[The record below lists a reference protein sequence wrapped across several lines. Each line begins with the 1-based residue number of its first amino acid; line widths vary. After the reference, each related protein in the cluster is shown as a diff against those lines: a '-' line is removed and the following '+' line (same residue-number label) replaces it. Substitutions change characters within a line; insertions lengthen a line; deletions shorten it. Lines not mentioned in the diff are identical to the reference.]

1 MPDTPDKNPPTSASF
16 RNPFARAPSP
26 PSFAALG
33 AAFRNRAAEAADPFA
48 SFRLQSPP
56 PMPQR
61 ASVAA
66 GHQRTDTDIDDEY
79 AAGMDQEA
87 GEEHLLTPKRP
98 GRMLVPDT

>member
-1 MPDTPDKNPPTSASF
+1 
-16 RNPFARAPSP
+16 
-26 PSFAALG
+26 
-33 AAFRNRAAEAADPFA
+33 
-48 SFRLQSPP
+48 
-56 PMPQR
+56 MPQR